1 MSTPKSNS
9 EPNVKPKPVFG
20 RLVRSKH
27 IEAEEPE
34 SRISCVERCS
44 LLSFTHGSRA
54 GQLLGRGLP
63 HAINRQ
69 AKR

>member
-27 IEAEEPE
+27 IEAEEP
-34 SRISCVERCS
+34 VAAAS
-44 LLSFTHGSRA
+44 LA
-54 GQLLGRGLP
+54 
-63 HAINRQ
+63 
-69 AKR
+69 

>member
-34 SRISCVERCS
+34 AAAS
-44 LLSFTHGSRA
+44 LA
-54 GQLLGRGLP
+54 
-63 HAINRQ
+63 
-69 AKR
+69 